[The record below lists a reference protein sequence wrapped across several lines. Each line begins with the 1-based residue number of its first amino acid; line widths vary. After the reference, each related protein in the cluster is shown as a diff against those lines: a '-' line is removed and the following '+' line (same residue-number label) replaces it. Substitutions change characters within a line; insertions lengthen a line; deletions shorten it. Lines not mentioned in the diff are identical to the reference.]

1 MNSIDYSQ
9 KANWHRI
16 PEITK
21 AVDTFYIYA
30 TNYFL
35 SSIEE
40 GAPAYAPLDNAEM
53 LQLVPGEYAGNASAF
68 AYSTNVFMPYYRQAS
83 MPTMKKAWKETGN
96 CELPFPVCLT
106 MT

>member
-40 GAPAYAPLDNAEM
+40 GAPAYAPPRQCRDAAAC
-53 LQLVPGEYAGNASAF
+53 AGR
-68 AYSTNVFMPYYRQAS
+68 VR
-83 MPTMKKAWKETGN
+83 W
-96 CELPFPVCLT
+96 
-106 MT
+106 